1 MDEQENMATN
11 NNELQEQEAKNPSQN
26 RRKKL
31 WIFLGIIAAWKNLST
46 YRT

>member
-1 MDEQENMATN
+1 MDERENMATN

-26 RRKKL
+26 HENAV
-31 WIFLGIIAAWKNLST
+31 IAAWKNLST